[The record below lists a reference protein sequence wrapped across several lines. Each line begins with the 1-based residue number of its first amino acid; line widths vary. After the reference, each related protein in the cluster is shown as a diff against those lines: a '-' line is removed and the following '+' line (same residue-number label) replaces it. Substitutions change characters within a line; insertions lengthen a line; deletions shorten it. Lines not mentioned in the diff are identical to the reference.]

1 MFSKGS
7 VMLLDGA
14 NSRRKASNARSLS
27 GGKPFCCGK
36 RSTGIWVV
44 LGPRKSSTIPANTP
58 PGFSSLR
65 PHLPASPYPP
75 QRRITRINSLLAQDF
90 LVMRHWMDHG
100 TCSTAPVDQGKTT
113 VYHDFSRRSHGA
125 HAALGGRQIQRVDH
139 LRIPSRYRWTHSG
152 RHDPADTMKKGMF
165 RSDLLPV
172 APLLRG

>member
-1 MFSKGS
+1 MNGDADLTHQQLHS
-7 VMLLDGA
+7 
-14 NSRRKASNARSLS
+14 ARAVPCSWTARIQTARGLTL
-27 GGKPFCCGK
+27 GVCPRKPFCCGK
-36 RSTGIWVV
+36 RSTGICVV
-44 LGPRKSSTIPANTP
+44 LGPTKSSTIPANTP

-90 LVMRHWMDHG
+90 LVMRHWRDHG

-139 LRIPSRYRWTHSG
+139 CGYR
-152 RHDPADTMKKGMF
+152 ADTGG
-165 RSDLLPV
+165 RIQ
-172 APLLRG
+172 ATTTQRTR